1 MTAIPE
7 YERLRKENL
16 KSEASL
22 GYIVSAGPAC
32 TVQEDMMMM
41 MMMRMVMMMMV
52 MVMMMMMAGDA
63 AQLVECLPIMHE
75 ALG

>member
-1 MTAIPE
+1 VTAIPE

-32 TVQEDMMMM
+32 IVQEDMMMTTTTTTTTT
-41 MMMRMVMMMMV
+41 MVMMA
-52 MVMMMMMAGDA
+52 AGDV